1 MEKKTEFDFLKQ
13 VAEQANEL
21 FFFYNVQTDKIE
33 YINPAFEEITKRDRK
48 DFELKSGHL
57 LDIVHP
63 DDREYV
69 KITLKQFAKR
79 KNRSLL
85 DFRIIWPDNTER
97 WARLKIYPVVEDDEL
112 QYVGG
117 ILEDDAA
124 RKTSIFNMQRVNSWK
139 DSTLEIPAHDLK
151 GPIGIVQMLSS
162 SINDH
167 FPGKEH
173 KKVHEWTAIINKICK
188 RNIDLIK
195 SLLKNESLE
204 TEVVELSLERV
215 DVVWE
220 INEVI
225 NIYQKVE
232 SHISRR
238 VEFTHSHDKIF
249 AEIDSM
255 KFTQIFNNLLSNAV
269 KFTKEDGVIKI
280 HIEKLEQTV
289 LFPVSDNG
297 IGIPKELQRYLFNKY
312 TKAGRE
318 GLMGEESV
326 GLGMWIV
333 KSMTEMHQGKVWFE
347 TEVNKGTE
355 FYIELPL
362 DIQRD

>member
-1 MEKKTEFDFLKQ
+1 MKKKTEFDFLKQ

-21 FFFYNVQTDKIE
+21 FFFYNVETDKIE

-48 DFELKSGHL
+48 DFELNPVNL
-57 LDIVHP
+57 YDIVHP

-69 KITLKQFAKR
+69 KITLKQFLKR

-97 WARLKIYPVVEDDEL
+97 WARLKIYPVLEDDDL

-117 ILEDDAA
+117 ILEDDSA
-124 RKTSIFNMQRVNSWK
+124 RKTSIFNMQKVNSWK
-139 DSTLEIPAHDLK
+139 DSTLEILAHDLK

-162 SINDH
+162 SIKNF
-167 FPGKEH
+167 FPGEEYKQ
-173 KKVHEWTAIINKICK
+173 VREWTNVIHKICQ
-188 RNIDLIK
+188 RNIDLIRN
-195 SLLKNESLE
+195 LLKNESIE
-204 TEVVELSLERV
+204 TEVVELSVERV

-232 SHISRR
+232 NQISRSIG
-238 VEFTHSHDKIF
+238 FTYSHDKIF

-255 KFTQIFNNLLSNAV
+255 KFMQIFNNLLSNAV
-269 KFTKEDGVIKI
+269 KFTKEGGVIEM
-280 HIEKLEQTV
+280 HIEKLVNTV
-289 LFPVSDNG
+289 LFTVSDNG
-297 IGIPKELQRYLFNKY
+297 IGIPKELQPYLFNKY
-312 TKAGRE
+312 TKAGRQ
-318 GLMGEESV
+318 GLKGEESV

-333 KSMTEMHQGKVWFE
+333 KSMTELHKGKIWFE
-347 TEVNKGTE
+347 TEVNKGTK

-362 DIQRD
+362 DIQKG